1 MCIQGGPITQLEQ
14 EYMSKIVMEGH
25 RDAAIFGQTNLRID
39 IAIRT
44 YRDFRAEFPV
54 EPDNSGG
61 GGAALSG
68 GEGSS

>member
-14 EYMSKIVMEGH
+14 EYMYKIVTEGQ

-44 YRDFRAEFPV
+44 YRDFRTEFPV
-54 EPDNSGG
+54 EPVSSSGIDAG
-61 GGAALSG
+61 LSG
-68 GEGSS
+68 PEGSL